1 MLSTMVESTVEYG
14 LGHDADDDEEPVVL
28 VVVVV
33 VVLFVVV
40 QVVQFVGLG
49 GHVVRLVGQ

>member
-1 MLSTMVESTVEYG
+1 MLLTMVESTVEYG
-14 LGHDADDDEEPVVL
+14 LGHDADDEEEPVVL
-28 VVVVV
+28 VVVVLV
-33 VVLFVVV
+33 VVA